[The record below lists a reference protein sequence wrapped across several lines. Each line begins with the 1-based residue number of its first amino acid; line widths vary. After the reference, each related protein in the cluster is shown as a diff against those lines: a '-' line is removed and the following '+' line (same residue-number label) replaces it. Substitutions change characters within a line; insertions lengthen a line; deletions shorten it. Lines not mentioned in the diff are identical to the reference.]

1 MGILCDNIEERDRK
15 LNKIKIKGLNKVEQN
30 TKIKLTAYE
39 AQINLLEKEIIDL
52 NNKLKT
58 NNGNITNQ
66 NKKEMEADLLA
77 KVIKCKKLYTIR
89 RNLKTNLG
97 EIDDIKIDN
106 DFNIILKDVNDVI
119 KNNIGDHEDID
130 ANIDALN
137 ERKTNSDIRNRQLED
152 GQGMIDGRKTEFEK
166 RQIIKDFIESQN
178 P

>member
-1 MGILCDNIEERDRK
+1 MGILCDNIEEKEKK
-15 LNKIKIKGLNKVEQN
+15 LNKKKIKGLNKVEQN

-39 AQINLLEKEIIDL
+39 AQIDLLEKEIIDL

-66 NKKEMEADLLA
+66 NKKEMEADLFA

-106 DFNIILKDVNDVI
+106 DFDIIIKDVNIVI
-119 KNNIGDHEDID
+119 NTNIGDHEDID
-130 ANIDALN
+130 ANIEVLN
-137 ERKTNSDIRNRQLED
+137 QRKTNSDIRNKQLED
-152 GQGMIDGRKTEFEK
+152 GQRMIDGRKTEFEK
-166 RQIIKDFIESQN
+166 KQIIKDFIESQN